1 MVMAS
6 LQMIPDDLNEIIR
19 VKERELH
26 DINQLRC
33 ERLEVALIEKDNT
46 ISDILK
52 RFGALK
58 DDFEYNLTL
67 LDARDREIVQLEA
80 NCAQLS
86 ENIEARTQE
95 LRTAQK
101 RLEAS
106 EILYNDLVAT
116 RNRER
121 HETQVPCG

>member
-1 MVMAS
+1 MAS
-6 LQMIPDDLNEIIR
+6 LQIIPDDLSEIIR

-33 ERLEVALIEKDNT
+33 ERLEVALLEKDNT

-52 RFGALK
+52 RFGSLK
-58 DDFEYNLTL
+58 EDFEYNLTL
-67 LDARDREIVQLEA
+67 LDARDKEITQLEA
-80 NCAQLS
+80 NCTQLS
-86 ENIEARTQE
+86 ENIETRNQE
-95 LRTAQK
+95 LRTVQK

-106 EILYNDLVAT
+106 ETLYSDLVAT

-121 HETQVPCG
+121 QETQVSFS